1 MDFQHWQYDIYIK
14 NGFSQCDS
22 SKVDGLLSLSPSPPR
37 IPSVKCNIVLSL
49 MVDPAIRYC
58 MIHSFMKRVV
68 RYSFSCKEEK
78 KDENPAEPRDV
89 INEDYEAAYTHH
101 AI

>member
-78 KDENPAEPRDV
+78 R
-89 INEDYEAAYTHH
+89 
-101 AI
+101 